1 MYLPKGYDESKAKEL
16 VDKYMPWLER
26 RVQELTELLELSEQL
41 EVINRSVEELRQL
54 AKSFAEQAAIELL
67 GITNPCRIV
76 VRVMSRKW
84 ASLSG
89 RGVLTINKLARYL
102 PDELVK
108 YIVYHEICHLL
119 EKKHN
124 KRFWSYVGKIIPNY
138 KELENKLRAYE
149 VKLKAIESLT

>member
-1 MYLPKGYDESKAKEL
+1 
-16 VDKYMPWLER
+16 MPWLER

-54 AKSFAEQAAIELL
+54 VKSFAEQAAIEVL

-76 VRVMSRKW
+76 VKNMSRKW
-84 ASLSG
+84 ASLSE

-108 YIVYHEICHLL
+108 YIIYHEICHLL

-124 KRFWSYVGKIIPNY
+124 KRFWSCVGKIIPNY
-138 KELENKLRAYE
+138 RELENKLRAYE
-149 VKLKAIESLT
+149 VKLKAKEALT